1 LPRIVPVSEI
11 LSHTSILQSDFF
23 SYNNGYSPIDT
34 LKPGRGYWV
43 KSSQNG
49 QIILEAPVAAKI
61 VPVHK
66 SGMKSK
72 IQIPRNKGKI
82 KEGVKSAKKKSGK
95 RKK

>member
-1 LPRIVPVSEI
+1 VPVSEI

-23 SYNNGYSPIDT
+23 GYNNGYYPVDT

-49 QIILEAPVAAKI
+49 QIVLQALVASTI
-61 VPVHK
+61 VPAHK
-66 SGMKSK
+66 SGMKTK
-72 IQIPRNKGKI
+72 IQIPRNKRKV
-82 KEGVKSAKKKSGK
+82 KEGVKTAKKKNGK